1 MSSATRSM
9 AVWTGYGLL
18 LGAGLLLIP
27 NSILS
32 VFQIEETEEVWIR
45 IVGLLL
51 LGYGAYYWKAVR
63 AAFRPL
69 CGGASWSD

>member
-1 MSSATRSM
+1 M
-9 AVWTGYGLL
+9 AVWTGYVLL

-27 NSILS
+27 NMILS

-51 LGYGAYYWKAVR
+51 LGYGAYYWTAVR
-63 AAFRPL
+63 A
-69 CGGASWSD
+69 